1 MTQYNF
7 YKISKPHSLTSWFCA
22 SNKILNKIDSYKI
35 ELVYQNEYD
44 NKDDIRI
51 RQVLDNLR
59 EYNKL
64 QVIKQKHKIKQHHK
78 KYYEANKD
86 TIKQQQQQYQQAN
99 RDKINA
105 RRRFRNHNKK
115 CLKKLFKK

>member
-22 SNKILNKIDSYKI
+22 SNKLLNENDSYKI

-64 QVIKQKHKIKQHHK
+64 QVIKQKNKLKQHHK

-86 TIKQQQQQYQQAN
+86 AIKQQQQQYQQAN

-105 RRRFRNHNKK
+105 RRRARNREKNI
-115 CLKKLFKK
+115 

>member
-35 ELVYQNEYD
+35 ELVYQNEYN

-64 QVIKQKHKIKQHHK
+64 QVIKRKDKIKQHHK

-99 RDKINA
+99 RDRINQ
-105 RRRFRNHNKK
+105 RRRTRNA
-115 CLKKLFKK
+115 LKRRFLNILND